1 MRYIKKVIVETLLA
15 LTLLG
20 CVEGCQSDKSNY
32 QTIDG
37 TNQVMKVEFNQ
48 EQYIWQGFLFP
59 TNRTSGVQ

>member
-1 MRYIKKVIVETLLA
+1 MRYIKNIIVKTLFA

-20 CVEGCQSDKSNY
+20 YVAGCQSDKSNY
-32 QTIDG
+32 QTVDG

>member
-1 MRYIKKVIVETLLA
+1 MRYIKKAIVETLLA
-15 LTLLG
+15 FTLLG
-20 CVEGCQSDKSNY
+20 CVAGCQTDKSNY
-32 QTIDG
+32 QTVDG